1 MFNFNEEA
9 VRKEHENGV
18 SIIAETQRVVDKICG
33 EGYKNIFYIGIGGTL
48 LYAGQM
54 MHIVKEAGSTIP
66 LFLENAAD
74 FCLVGNPH
82 FGKDSVVV
90 IAAIS
95 GDTKE
100 VVEAVHKA
108 HAAGARVVGYVEKE
122 GTPLYEHSD
131 DLITTVGGEYYF
143 WYTVTL
149 RLMANAGQFPQYD
162 KFMTEIVHMPENV
175 VEIYK
180 KSDAKAKEYADKYC
194 DAELTYLIGSGNLE
208 DWAVCYGMCI
218 MEEMQWMR
226 TRPISAANFF
236 HGTLEVV
243 ERDIPVILIKGEDKT
258 RPQMERAEKF
268 VNTISANVTVFDTK
282 DYELKGI
289 SDEFRGM
296 LSPIVM
302 RSAFQRVSVHLEH
315 NRRHPLAI
323 RRYYRRLDY

>member
-18 SIIAETQRVVDKICG
+18 GIIAKTQEAVDAVCK

-82 FGKDSVVV
+82 FGKDSIVV
-90 IAAIS
+90 IASIS

-100 VVEAVHKA
+100 VNEAVEKAHKA
-108 HAAGARVVGYVEKE
+108 GAKVIGYVEKA
-122 GTPLYEHSD
+122 GTPLYENSD
-131 DLITTVGGEYYF
+131 YLITTVGGEYYF

-149 RLMANAGQFPQYD
+149 RFMANAGQFSAYD
-162 KFMTEIVHMPENV
+162 AFMGDIVNMPENV

-194 DAELTYLIGSGNLE
+194 DAELTYLIGSGILKIGQP
-208 DWAVCYGMCI
+208 A
-218 MEEMQWMR
+218 MEC
-226 TRPISAANFF
+226 
-236 HGTLEVV
+236 V
-243 ERDIPVILIKGEDKT
+243 
-258 RPQMERAEKF
+258 
-268 VNTISANVTVFDTK
+268 
-282 DYELKGI
+282 
-289 SDEFRGM
+289 
-296 LSPIVM
+296 
-302 RSAFQRVSVHLEH
+302 
-315 NRRHPLAI
+315 
-323 RRYYRRLDY
+323 